1 MEKTVYFVDAD
12 QALYWLMEQ
21 KRQQANINTSNI
33 ETLDEQPST
42 RELTVTELLKWSG
55 VYQFPKGKEEISMVL
70 GQLEKVFLTL
80 DKRTQVILML
90 IYLGDFATPQML
102 EKAKSMQKILRDRG
116 YKVVLNYK
124 YKKIKVADM
133 LKIDRKTVTRHVQ
146 KANKEFTK
154 ALLENGFII
163 DQT

>member
-1 MEKTVYFVDAD
+1 MEKTVYFVNAD

-21 KRQQANINTSNI
+21 KRQQTNINTANI
-33 ETLDEQPST
+33 QTLDEQPLT

-55 VYQFPKGKEEISMVL
+55 VYQFPKGKEETTMVL
-70 GQLEKVFLTL
+70 NQLEKVFLTL
-80 DKRTQVILML
+80 DKRTQAILML

-102 EKAKSMQKILRDRG
+102 DKAQRMQKTLKERG
-116 YKVVLNYK
+116 YRVVLNYK

-146 KANKEFTK
+146 KANKTFTK
-154 ALLENGFII
+154 ALLEKGFIL

>member
-1 MEKTVYFVDAD
+1 MEKTVYFVDAE

-21 KRQQANINTSNI
+21 KRQKLNIRTANL
-33 ETLDEQPST
+33 ETLDEEPST
-42 RELTVTELLKWSG
+42 RQLTVTELLKWSG
-55 VYQFPKGKEEISMVL
+55 VYKFPQGQEETALVLKE
-70 GQLEKVFLTL
+70 LEKMFLSL

-90 IYLGDFATPQML
+90 IYLGDFATPEML
-102 EKAKSMQKILRDRG
+102 DKAKKMQKVLRDRG
-116 YKVVLNYK
+116 YKTVLNYK

>member
-102 EKAKSMQKILRDRG
+102 EKAKSMQKTLRDRG

-146 KANKEFTK
+146 KANKSLTDN
-154 ALLENGFII
+154 LLDKGFII
-163 DQT
+163 DQM